1 MENRFVETAF
11 KVYFMAIAVLMYY
24 FLTEVINL
32 GLFITYRHAFALVL
46 YVSAFFAFLFKPNI
60 ARGASSLKEAFVYST
75 PLLVTI
81 IVSLFIWFIVRVDT
95 AVISRGLSGAFVY
108 NNMLSFTLAAVAFL
122 YVFGEKG
129 IWYNLIAILISN
141 ILMLLTIIAQNGI
154 GSFFSEFI
162 TLVMTF
168 AAETGDIIVQ
178 AEIHELAFCLGA
190 YLIYMLLK
198 PKKDVVFFI
207 LLGLTMFCFLTA
219 FKRIGIIAI
228 VIALAFGW
236 LLKFIAKF
244 KKDTA
249 MRLTVIFSVL
259 LVVLLIEYIAIIKLD
274 VFTLLEKAGI
284 DTSGRVTIY
293 NAVDKFYEF
302 SPDFLGN
309 GIGFLTYQL
318 STNMN
323 VGVSSVHNDFLQ
335 YFIDLGFWGY
345 ILWLLSMT
353 LVRVCYFGKKGKVEN
368 GIIALALSIYLV
380 IVSSTDN
387 TMNYPLLTTVLAI
400 IMIGHGFDEKVRTT
414 ETKMFGYI
422 SDANRETE
430 GRTIL

>member
-1 MENRFVETAF
+1 MENRFVQTAF

-46 YVSAFFAFLFKPNI
+46 FVSAFFAFLFKPNI

-198 PKKDVVFFI
+198 PKKDIVFFI

-249 MRLTVIFSVL
+249 MRLTVIFSVI
-259 LVVLLIEYIAIIKLD
+259 LVVLLIGYIAIIKLD
-274 VFTLLEKAGI
+274 VFTLLEKMGI

-302 SPDFLGN
+302 SPEFLGN

-345 ILWLLSMT
+345 ILWLVSMT

-400 IMIGHGFDEKVRTT
+400 IMIGHGFDEKVRSS

-422 SDANRETE
+422 SDVNRETE
-430 GRTIL
+430 GRIIL

>member
-1 MENRFVETAF
+1 MENRFVQTAF

-32 GLFITYRHAFALVL
+32 GLFVTYRHAFALVL
-46 YVSAFFAFLFKPNI
+46 FVSAFFAFLYKPNI

-198 PKKDVVFFI
+198 PKKDIVFFI

-249 MRLTVIFSVL
+249 MRLTVIFSVI
-259 LVVLLIEYIAIIKLD
+259 LVVLLIGYIAIIKLD

-302 SPDFLGN
+302 SPEFLGN

-345 ILWLLSMT
+345 ILWLVSMT

-400 IMIGHGFDEKVRTT
+400 IMIGHGFDEKVRSS

-422 SDANRETE
+422 SDVNRETE
-430 GRTIL
+430 GRIIL

>member
-1 MENRFVETAF
+1 MENKFVQSAF
-11 KVYFMAIAVLMYY
+11 KVYFMAAAVLMYY

-32 GLFITYRHAFALVL
+32 GLFVTYRHAFALVL
-46 YVSAFFAFLFKPNI
+46 FASAFLAFLYKPNI
-60 ARGASSLKEAFVYST
+60 ARGASSLKATFVYST
-75 PLLVTI
+75 PLIVTI
-81 IVSLFIWFIVRVDT
+81 LVSLFIWFMGQVDT

-198 PKKDVVFFI
+198 PKKDIVFFI

-228 VIALAFGW
+228 VIALVLGW

-249 MRLTVIFSVL
+249 MRLTVIFSVI
-259 LVVLLIEYIAIIKLD
+259 LVVLLIGYIAIIKLD
-274 VFTLLEKAGI
+274 VFSLLEKAGI

-302 SPDFLGN
+302 SPEFLGN

-345 ILWLLSMT
+345 ILWLVSMT
-353 LVRVCYFGKKGKVEN
+353 LTRVCYFGKKGKVEN

-400 IMIGHGFDEKVRTT
+400 IMIGDGFDEKVRTT
-414 ETKMFGYI
+414 ETKMFGYT
-422 SDANRETE
+422 SDVNRETE
-430 GRTIL
+430 GGTIL

>member
-1 MENRFVETAF
+1 MENKFAQATF
-11 KVYFMAIAVLMYY
+11 KVYFMAVAVLMYY

-32 GLFITYRHAFALVL
+32 GVFVTYRHAFALVL
-46 YVSAFFAFLFKPNI
+46 FASAFLAFLYKPNI
-60 ARGASSLKEAFVYST
+60 ARGASSIKATFVYCT
-75 PLLVTI
+75 PLI
-81 IVSLFIWFIVRVDT
+81 ITVFVSLFIWFMEQVDT
-95 AVISRGLSGAFVY
+95 EIIARGLSGVFVY

-129 IWYNLIAILISN
+129 IWYNLVAILISN
-141 ILMLLTIIAQNGI
+141 ILMLLTIILQNGI

-162 TLVMTF
+162 SLVVTF

-190 YLIYMLLK
+190 YLIYMFLK
-198 PKKDVVFFI
+198 PKKDIVFFI
-207 LLGLTMFCFLTA
+207 LLGLTSFCFLTA

-228 VIALAFGW
+228 VIALVFGW
-236 LLKFIAKF
+236 FLKLVAKF

-249 MRLTVIFSVL
+249 MRLTVIFSVIL
-259 LVVLLIEYIAIIKLD
+259 AVLLIGYVSIIKLD
-274 VFTLLEKAGI
+274 VFSLLEKAGI

-302 SPDFLGN
+302 SPEFLGN

-345 ILWLLSMT
+345 ILWLTSMT

-368 GIIALALSIYLV
+368 GIIALALSLYLV

-400 IMIGHGFDEKVRTT
+400 IMIGHGFDEKVRTC
-414 ETKMFGYI
+414 EMKMFGHI
-422 SDANRETE
+422 SDANKETE
-430 GRTIL
+430 VGTIL

>member
-1 MENRFVETAF
+1 MENRFVQTAF

-46 YVSAFFAFLFKPNI
+46 FVSAFFAFLFNPNI
-60 ARGASSLKEAFVYST
+60 ARGTSSLKEAFVYST

-198 PKKDVVFFI
+198 PKKDIVFFI

-249 MRLTVIFSVL
+249 MRLTVIFSVI
-259 LVVLLIEYIAIIKLD
+259 LVVLLIGYIAIIKLD

-302 SPDFLGN
+302 SPEFLGN

-345 ILWLLSMT
+345 ILWLVSMT

-400 IMIGHGFDEKVRTT
+400 IMIGHGFDEKVRSS

-422 SDANRETE
+422 SDVNRETE
-430 GRTIL
+430 GRIIL